1 METFDREYEL
11 SWARDYL
18 TSKYASETA
27 NKRIMAGEDANTVLA
42 SITLS
47 LKGAFE
53 VEDRSYWSP
62 DLAEFVDLATLTDG
76 LNVLCLAFRSA
87 IIKKR

>member
-18 TSKYASETA
+18 VSKYASETA
-27 NKRIMAGEDANTVLA
+27 NKRIMAGEDANMVLA
-42 SITLS
+42 SITLA

-62 DLAEFVDLATLTDG
+62 DLLEFVDLRTLTDG
-76 LNVLCLAFRSA
+76 LAVLCLAFRSA
-87 IIKKR
+87 VQKR